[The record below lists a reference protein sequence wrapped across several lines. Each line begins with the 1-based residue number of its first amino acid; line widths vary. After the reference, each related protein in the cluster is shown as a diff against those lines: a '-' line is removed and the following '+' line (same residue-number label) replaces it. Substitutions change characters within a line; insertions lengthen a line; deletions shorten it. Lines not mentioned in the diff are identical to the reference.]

1 MTVLERVNLGSEP
14 DGKGGDTTRSA
25 FNKLNADLDVIERTC
40 SLDMAF
46 LNDSADLTPAHVG
59 KRFGLRIADAG
70 KVIGFPLASSVPP
83 NSCIHV
89 FNVQERVAIKFQAGD
104 LSQLNVLNTGD
115 WVKYVSDGV
124 KIWHVAE
131 RGKMMWDEVVGGKL
145 SVSGALDTGG
155 DLSVAR
161 QSDEGHVVLG
171 KMPGYLYGNSGSV
184 GWWSSDAGGSYQYL
198 LSDHTFRVN
207 DEVVAVCDKGNA
219 LRFDWGKKTAG
230 QLGATVD
237 GKYLGYL
244 WHSGNLAQPMT
255 LDTPQFVGTKKT
267 FTQAQEIAVG
277 ATGLHTQASLYLN
290 GMGGLSYLGFS
301 GLNNTVGAQLRISS
315 NTSVAELQCVN
326 YNATTFGVLTA
337 SNFNQ
342 ASDRAFKSDIQT
354 LENVMARLRG
364 KRGVTYLPKSS
375 PGAGRQAGVIA
386 NEWRDFPEL
395 LGEGPE
401 IDEDGDFIVRQY
413 DESGKEIFGEG
424 GPPSAR
430 PSLTFRY
437 TNAVG
442 VLLAGLLETD
452 AALQSA
458 LKRIEALEAKQ
469 CQ

>member
-1 MTVLERVNLGSEP
+1 MSVLQKIIMGEPPGGS
-14 DGKGGDTTRSA
+14 GGDNNRVAHTKTNENFGVVERSTP
-25 FNKLNADLDVIERTC
+25 LDIGY
-40 SLDMAF
+40 F
-46 LNDSADLTPAHVG
+46 NDSMDLTPDDVG
-59 KRFGLRIADAG
+59 KRFGLWIADAG
-70 KVIGFPLASSVPP
+70 KVIGLPPASSVRP
-83 NSCIHV
+83 NSCIHL
-89 FNVQERVAIKFQAGD
+89 FNVQEKVSIKLQAGD
-104 LSQLNVLNTGD
+104 LSQLTVLNTGD
-115 WVKYVSDGV
+115 WAKYVSDGV

-145 SVSGALDTGG
+145 TVGS
-155 DLSVAR
+155 DLFAAA
-161 QSDEGHVVLG
+161 QNDEGHLVLG
-171 KMPGYLYGNSGSV
+171 KMPGYFYGNSESV
-184 GWWSSDAGGSYQYL
+184 GWWSLDAGGSYQYL

-207 DEVVAVCDKGNA
+207 GEVVAVCDKGNA

-255 LDTPQFVGTKKT
+255 LDTPQYVGTKKT

-301 GLNNTVGAQLRISS
+301 GLNNTVGAQFRISS

-326 YNATTFGVLTA
+326 YNATSFGVLTA

-342 ASDRAFKSDIQT
+342 ASDRAFKSDIRT

-364 KRGVTYLPKSS
+364 KRGVTYLQKNS
-375 PGAGRQAGVIA
+375 PEAGRQAGVIA
-386 NEWRDFPEL
+386 NEWWDFPEL

-401 IDEDGDFIVRQY
+401 IDEDGDFIVCQY
-413 DESGKEIFGEG
+413 DERGKEIFGES
-424 GPPSAR
+424 GPSKGR

-452 AALQSA
+452 AALQDA
-458 LKRIEALEAKQ
+458 LRRIAELEAAK
-469 CQ
+469 

>member
-1 MTVLERVNLGSEP
+1 M
-14 DGKGGDTTRSA
+14 
-25 FNKLNADLDVIERTC
+25 
-40 SLDMAF
+40 
-46 LNDSADLTPAHVG
+46 
-59 KRFGLRIADAG
+59 
-70 KVIGFPLASSVPP
+70 
-83 NSCIHV
+83 
-89 FNVQERVAIKFQAGD
+89 
-104 LSQLNVLNTGD
+104 
-115 WVKYVSDGV
+115 
-124 KIWHVAE
+124 
-131 RGKMMWDEVVGGKL
+131 
-145 SVSGALDTGG
+145 
-155 DLSVAR
+155 
-161 QSDEGHVVLG
+161 
-171 KMPGYLYGNSGSV
+171 
-184 GWWSSDAGGSYQYL
+184 
-198 LSDHTFRVN
+198 
-207 DEVVAVCDKGNA
+207 CDKGNA

-255 LDTPQFVGTKKT
+255 LDTPQYVGTKKT

-301 GLNNTVGAQLRISS
+301 GLNNTVGAQFRISS

-364 KRGVTYLPKSS
+364 KRGVTFLQKSS
-375 PGAGRQAGVIA
+375 PEAGRQAGVIA
-386 NEWRDFPEL
+386 NEWWDFPEL

-413 DESGKEIFGEG
+413 DERGKEIFGES
-424 GPPSAR
+424 GPSKGR

-452 AALQSA
+452 AALQDA
-458 LKRIEALEAKQ
+458 LRRIAELEAAK
-469 CQ
+469 

>member
-1 MTVLERVNLGSEP
+1 MSVLQKIIMGEPPGGS
-14 DGKGGDTTRSA
+14 GGDNNRVAHTKTNENFGVVERSTP
-25 FNKLNADLDVIERTC
+25 LDIGY
-40 SLDMAF
+40 F
-46 LNDSADLTPAHVG
+46 NDSTDLTPDDVG
-59 KRFGLRIADAG
+59 KRFGLWIANAG
-70 KVIGFPLASSVPP
+70 KAIGLPPASSVRP
-83 NSCIHV
+83 NSCIHL
-89 FNVQERVAIKFQAGD
+89 FNVQEKVSIKLQAGD
-104 LSQLNVLNTGD
+104 LSQLTVLNTGD
-115 WVKYVSDGV
+115 WAKYVSDGV

-145 SVSGALDTGG
+145 TVGS
-155 DLSVAR
+155 DLFAAA
-161 QSDEGHVVLG
+161 QNDEGHLVLG
-171 KMPGYLYGNSGSV
+171 KMPGYFYGNSGSV
-184 GWWSSDAGGSYQYL
+184 GWWSLDAGGSYQYL

-255 LDTPQFVGTKKT
+255 LDTPQYVGTKKT

-301 GLNNTVGAQLRISS
+301 GLNNTVGAQFRISS

-364 KRGVTYLPKSS
+364 KRGVTFLQKSS
-375 PGAGRQAGVIA
+375 PEAGRQAGVIA
-386 NEWRDFPEL
+386 NEWWDFPEL

-413 DESGKEIFGEG
+413 DESGKEIFGES
-424 GPPSAR
+424 GPPKGR

-452 AALQSA
+452 AALQDA
-458 LKRIEALEAKQ
+458 LARIAKLEAAK
-469 CQ
+469 

>member
-1 MTVLERVNLGSEP
+1 MAVLQKINLGTP
-14 DGKGGDTTRSA
+14 PGGRDGDDNRVAHIKTNENFDVVERSTP
-25 FNKLNADLDVIERTC
+25 LDIE
-40 SLDMAF
+40 F
-46 LNDSADLTPAHVG
+46 LNDSADLTSDHVG
-59 KRFGLRIADAG
+59 RRFGLWIADAG
-70 KVIGFPLASSVPP
+70 KVISLPLAASVRP
-83 NSCIHV
+83 NSCIHL
-89 FNVQERVAIKFQAGD
+89 FNVQQKVSIKLQAGD
-104 LSQLNVLNTGD
+104 MSQLTSLNTGD

-131 RGKMMWDEVVGGKL
+131 RGKMMPDEVV
-145 SVSGALDTGG
+145 SGSLTVGG
-155 DLSVAR
+155 DIRAG
-161 QSDEGHVVLG
+161 QSGDEGHLYLG
-171 KMPGYLYGNSGSV
+171 KMPGYFYGNSGSV
-184 GWWSSDAGGSYQYL
+184 GWWSPDAGGSYQYL
-198 LSDHTFRVN
+198 LNDHTFRVN
-207 DEVVAVCDKGNA
+207 DEVVTVCAKGSA

-255 LDTPQFVGTKKT
+255 LDTPQYVGTKKT

-301 GLNNTVGAQLRISS
+301 GLNNTVGAQLRISN

-375 PGAGRQAGVIA
+375 PEAGRQAGVIA
-386 NEWRDFPEL
+386 NEWWDFPEL

-413 DESGKEIFGEG
+413 DERGKEIFGES
-424 GPPSAR
+424 GPPKGR

-452 AALQSA
+452 AALQDA
-458 LKRIEALEAKQ
+458 LARIAKLEAGK
-469 CQ
+469 

>member
-1 MTVLERVNLGSEP
+1 MSVLQKIIMGEPPGGS
-14 DGKGGDTTRSA
+14 GGDNNRVAHTKTNENFGVVERSTP
-25 FNKLNADLDVIERTC
+25 LDIGY
-40 SLDMAF
+40 F
-46 LNDSADLTPAHVG
+46 NDSMDLTPDDVG
-59 KRFGLRIADAG
+59 KRFGLWIANAG
-70 KVIGFPLASSVPP
+70 KAIGLPPASSVRP
-83 NSCIHV
+83 NSCIHL
-89 FNVQERVAIKFQAGD
+89 FNVQEKVSIKLQAGD
-104 LSQLNVLNTGD
+104 LSQLTVLNTGD
-115 WVKYVSDGV
+115 WAKYVSDGV

-145 SVSGALDTGG
+145 TVGS
-155 DLSVAR
+155 DLFAAT
-161 QSDEGHVVLG
+161 QNDEGHLVLG
-171 KMPGYLYGNSGSV
+171 KMPGYFYGNSGSV

-207 DEVVAVCDKGNA
+207 GEVVAVCDKGNA

-255 LDTPQFVGTKKT
+255 LDTPQYVGTKKT

-301 GLNNTVGAQLRISS
+301 GLNNTVGAQFRISS

-326 YNATTFGVLTA
+326 YNATSFGVLTA

-342 ASDRAFKSDIQT
+342 ASDRAFKSDIRT

-364 KRGVTYLPKSS
+364 KRGVTYLQKNS
-375 PGAGRQAGVIA
+375 PEAGRQAGVIA
-386 NEWRDFPEL
+386 NEWWDFPEL

-413 DESGKEIFGEG
+413 DERGKEIFGET
-424 GPPSAR
+424 GPSKGR

-452 AALQSA
+452 AALQDA
-458 LKRIEALEAKQ
+458 LRRIAELEAAK
-469 CQ
+469 

>member
-1 MTVLERVNLGSEP
+1 MSVLQKIIMGEPPGGS
-14 DGKGGDTTRSA
+14 GGDNNRVAHTKTNENFGVVERSTP
-25 FNKLNADLDVIERTC
+25 LDIGY
-40 SLDMAF
+40 F
-46 LNDSADLTPAHVG
+46 NDSTDLTPDDVG
-59 KRFGLRIADAG
+59 KRFGLWIANAG
-70 KVIGFPLASSVPP
+70 KAIGLPPASSVRP
-83 NSCIHV
+83 NSCIHL
-89 FNVQERVAIKFQAGD
+89 FNVQEKVSIKLQAGD
-104 LSQLNVLNTGD
+104 LSQLTVLNTGD
-115 WVKYVSDGV
+115 WAKYVSDGV

-145 SVSGALDTGG
+145 TVGS
-155 DLSVAR
+155 DLFVAA
-161 QSDEGHVVLG
+161 QNDEGHLVLG
-171 KMPGYLYGNSGSV
+171 KMPGYFYGNSGSV
-184 GWWSSDAGGSYQYL
+184 GWWSLDAGGSYQYL

-255 LDTPQFVGTKKT
+255 LDTPQYVGTKKT

-301 GLNNTVGAQLRISS
+301 GLNNTVGAQFRISS

-364 KRGVTYLPKSS
+364 KRGVTFLQKSS
-375 PGAGRQAGVIA
+375 PEAGRQAGVIA
-386 NEWRDFPEL
+386 NEWWDFPEL

-413 DESGKEIFGEG
+413 DESGKEIFGES
-424 GPPSAR
+424 GPPKGR

-452 AALQSA
+452 AALQDA
-458 LKRIEALEAKQ
+458 LARIAKLEATK
-469 CQ
+469 